1 MKSVNLDLKLNKRL
15 IKIVGGGLTGIE
27 TAYICAKNGYRVH
40 IFNKP
45 QNELTYFDKEEPFA
59 NILQEELFN
68 FSSPTYLTSQRMGE
82 NILKL
87 DKNFIGLMREKLKE
101 FPNVSYIESEID
113 ELNPREITL
122 LATGNNTT
130 NKLLDDLTKYIG
142 ERKIQYYSPG
152 EIAFKNIKEEN
163 LFHDKDNNYHL
174 NLTESE
180 YAILKNKMCK
190 FLNDYEVNN
199 LLGQQIS
206 GESLARNEALRTAI
220 FRPIYNENCKAYAS
234 LKLRKHEDIYYL
246 TEFFTAL
253 SNEEQKEI
261 FSGISALDGAEFVNF
276 GKIYK
281 RTYLSSAMCVNNF
294 LQFKNEENFFVCG
307 GLLGVEGVM
316 ESLLTANYVAYNLM
330 NMAEGKTLQEI
341 TNFSCTKL
349 LIDKLLQK
357 NVLNHRLLSFDY
369 DIINDENG
377 KNIDT
382 SAVLKFKEKFY
393 GKYF

>member
-1 MKSVNLDLKLNKRL
+1 M
-15 IKIVGGGLTGIE
+15 
-27 TAYICAKNGYRVH
+27 
-40 IFNKP
+40 
-45 QNELTYFDKEEPFA
+45 Q
-59 NILQEELFN
+59 
-68 FSSPTYLTSQRMGE
+68 FSLY
-82 NILKL
+82 
-87 DKNFIGLMREKLKE
+87 IGL
-101 FPNVSYIESEID
+101 NIAV
-113 ELNPREITL
+113 LN
-122 LATGNNTT
+122 A
-130 NKLLDDLTKYIG
+130 
-142 ERKIQYYSPG
+142 S
-152 EIAFKNIKEEN
+152 F
-163 LFHDKDNNYHL
+163 
-174 NLTESE
+174 
-180 YAILKNKMCK
+180 
-190 FLNDYEVNN
+190 
-199 LLGQQIS
+199 
-206 GESLARNEALRTAI
+206 LAR
-220 FRPIYNENCKAYAS
+220 
-234 LKLRKHEDIYYL
+234 
-246 TEFFTAL
+246 L

-330 NMAEGKTLQEI
+330 NMAEGKPLQEI